1 MDIRGKV
8 CNTGGDARVQT
19 SPECKMASKAHSCG
33 PDQASASRQAKEV
46 IYRVVRVFIVRLKC
60 LLDFPLIALIRSRY
74 VVGQRLRPREV
85 MIATWSRYNVSLT
98 SDLPSEPCHRTG
110 DLVNLAE
117 DYYSRE
123 AARKQISQV

>member
-1 MDIRGKV
+1 MCKISQAQ
-8 CNTGGDARVQT
+8 TPLPQART
-19 SPECKMASKAHSCG
+19 
-33 PDQASASRQAKEV
+33 PD
-46 IYRVVRVFIVRLKC
+46 

-110 DLVNLAE
+110 DCNTKNSLLSAV
-117 DYYSRE
+117 
-123 AARKQISQV
+123 